1 MTRPI
6 ACWRL
11 LLLAAALPA
20 SGCPAASPV
29 ATPAPQADVAEP
41 SSPDVDGEG
50 VREPECDEPADCAE
64 RAACVTTSLGG
75 PVGCTGVECCGANE
89 CGNGCRSDGD
99 CPACRPVCR
108 RGEGQETGYCWNPTG
123 P

>member
-1 MTRPI
+1 MIRQAEVLWVVLT
-6 ACWRL
+6 AGL
-11 LLLAAALPA
+11 LEP
-20 SGCPAASPV
+20 GCPA
-29 ATPAPQADVAEP
+29 PAPVVAPSPQAECEAI
-41 SSPDVDGEG
+41 
-50 VREPECDEPADCAE
+50 REPECDEPADCDE
-64 RAACVTTSLGG
+64 RAACVTSSLGG

-108 RGEGQETGYCWNPTG
+108 RGEGQETGYCWNPNG